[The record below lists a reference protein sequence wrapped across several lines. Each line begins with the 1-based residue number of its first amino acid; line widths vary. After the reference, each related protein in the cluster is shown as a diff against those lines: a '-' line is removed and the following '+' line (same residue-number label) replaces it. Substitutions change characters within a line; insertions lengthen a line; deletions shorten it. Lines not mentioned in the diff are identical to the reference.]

1 MDTKK
6 KRKRKHS
13 KIPKK
18 SIGAKRQ
25 WLLEKLIEKDRSL
38 DNLKE
43 LWKEENEDA
52 IECDKT
58 LTRWIQGVETDYN
71 VDIEKKKK
79 EGVIIYSLSKDSKD
93 HINKSGTIKWLID
106 IPKINASIQKH
117 QNIKNKILMD
127 DIPSA
132 EKYLDPVLEAISYK
146 EEVELTYKKY
156 SGDGESEKYIFHPYC
171 VKLFENRWYVIGFC
185 PEKKTAEDD
194 GMRKFSLDVI
204 QGFAIHEDDKHEP
217 IYFDEDEGFDAKAYF
232 DKYYG
237 IYTGVKEKE
246 PIDIKLKVDVDRAR
260 YFRELPLHH
269 SQKEENESTTFSIFT
284 YHLIPAN
291 DFYQALL
298 HHGPHVEVLAPESAR
313 NKMKELIR
321 EMAEKYKITE

>member
-79 EGVIIYSLSKDSKD
+79 EGVITLRYR
-93 HINKSGTIKWLID
+93 
-106 IPKINASIQKH
+106 
-117 QNIKNKILMD
+117 NIKI
-127 DIPSA
+127 
-132 EKYLDPVLEAISYK
+132 
-146 EEVELTYKKY
+146 
-156 SGDGESEKYIFHPYC
+156 
-171 VKLFENRWYVIGFC
+171 
-185 PEKKTAEDD
+185 
-194 GMRKFSLDVI
+194 
-204 QGFAIHEDDKHEP
+204 
-217 IYFDEDEGFDAKAYF
+217 
-232 DKYYG
+232 
-237 IYTGVKEKE
+237 
-246 PIDIKLKVDVDRAR
+246 
-260 YFRELPLHH
+260 
-269 SQKEENESTTFSIFT
+269 
-284 YHLIPAN
+284 
-291 DFYQALL
+291 
-298 HHGPHVEVLAPESAR
+298 
-313 NKMKELIR
+313 
-321 EMAEKYKITE
+321 